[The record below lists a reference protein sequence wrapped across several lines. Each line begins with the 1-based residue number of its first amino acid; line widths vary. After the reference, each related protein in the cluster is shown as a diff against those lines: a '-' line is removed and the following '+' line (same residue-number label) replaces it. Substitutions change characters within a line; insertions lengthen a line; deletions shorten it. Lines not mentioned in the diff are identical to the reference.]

1 MLTLPYEM
9 IALLAAFEPE
19 FSKPVWVLAQVL
31 LVGAILSPHKRT
43 VTAALRAMGLSQE
56 RHFDKYHRVLY
67 RAKWSGL
74 RVSRILLLVT
84 AFVAVGVPVVLGID
98 ETLERR
104 WGPKIVQR
112 GIYRDPVRSSK
123 SHVVKASGLRW
134 VCVMLMVE
142 IPWIGRA
149 WALPF
154 LTVLAPSERYD
165 QQRGRQHRKVLDK
178 AAALVRLVRWWLPE
192 HDIIVTG
199 DGAYA
204 SNAFASYL
212 HHFKR
217 PVTLVSRFY
226 LEAALYGEAYAIP
239 TGRPRV
245 KGEKLPNPQHY
256 VDDPASV
263 WTSLTLPW
271 YDGLPRPV
279 EWLSGTAVWYRIGIV
294 PVTVRWV
301 VVRDPL
307 DKFDL
312 QTFFCTLPA
321 ATPRQILAW
330 FILRWCV
337 ETTFQEVRAHLGV
350 ETQRQWSTLSIQ
362 RTTPLLLG
370 LFSFV
375 TLLTDR
381 LLTTQSCPIRTAAW
395 YAKPAP
401 TFSDALAL
409 VRHTL
414 WLSATFYTPAPTS
427 LVQKVP
433 PWLVARLLERFND
446 LLAYAT

>member
-1 MLTLPYEM
+1 MLTLPTEM
-9 IALLAAFEPE
+9 IALLAAFAPE

-56 RHFDKYHRVLY
+56 KRFGNYHRVLN
-67 RAKWSGL
+67 RDQWSGL
-74 RVSRILLLVT
+74 QLSRILLELLVT
-84 AFVAVGVPVVLGID
+84 TFVAVGIPVLIGVD

-134 VCVMLMVE
+134 VCLMLIVD
-142 IPWIGRA
+142 IPWTHRA
-149 WALPF
+149 WGLPF

-165 QQRGRQHRKVLDK
+165 QQRGRKHRKVLDK
-178 AAALVRLVRWWLPE
+178 AAAMVRMVRWWLPDRE
-192 HDIIVTG
+192 LVIVG

-204 SNAFASYL
+204 SNEFASYL
-212 HHFKR
+212 QHFKR

-226 LEAALYGEAYAIP
+226 LDAALYSAPYAIP
-239 TGRPRV
+239 KGRPRV
-245 KGEKLPNPQHY
+245 KGDKLPNPQHHA
-256 VDDPASV
+256 DNPASV
-263 WTSLTLPW
+263 WTTVTLPW
-271 YDGLPRPV
+271 YDGLPRTI
-279 EWLSGTAVWYRIGIV
+279 EWLSGTALWYRIGIH
-294 PVTVRWV
+294 PVALRWV

-307 DKFDL
+307 GEFEL
-312 QTFFCTLPA
+312 QPFFCTLPTA
-321 ATPRQILAW
+321 LPLQILSW

-337 ETTFQEVRAHLGV
+337 ETTFEEARAHLGL
-350 ETQRQWSTLSIQ
+350 ETQRQWSTLAIQ

-370 LFSFV
+370 LFSFI

-381 LLTTQSCPIRTAAW
+381 LLTVDGCPVRTAAW

-401 TFSDALAL
+401 TFSDAMAL
-409 VRHTL
+409 VRRTL
-414 WLSATFYTPAPTS
+414 WLSATFSTPTPDP
-427 LVQKVP
+427 LVHKIP
-433 PWLVARLLERFND
+433 PWLVERLLD
-446 LLAYAT
+446 TLCYAA